1 MTTKLTLSLEKSAVE
16 KAKRY
21 AKGTQRSVSEMVQ
34 KYFESLEEKNPEE
47 SEFSPKM
54 KKLLDMI
61 PKNQP
66 QYTDEELDNF
76 RREYLEKKYS

>member
-1 MTTKLTLSLEKSAVE
+1 MTTKLTLSIKKESIE

-34 KYFESLEEKNPEE
+34 KYFDSLEEVNEE
-47 SEFSPKM
+47 KPEFSPKM
-54 KKLLDMI
+54 KKLLSLLKG
-61 PKNQP
+61 PTT
-66 QYTDEELDNF
+66 YTDKELDNF